1 MELSAIPNDSGRWR
15 ADLKNWTGEEAN
27 ISWDDE
33 GEEKM
38 ERPSI
43 ELAGECSPSQDG
55 ENQEDACKM
64 SSDAADLFQFSF
76 IIIVSVLS
84 ALNVLLQ

>member
-15 ADLKNWTGEEAN
+15 ADLKNWTEEGDN

-33 GEEKM
+33 GEEEVGK
-38 ERPSI
+38 PSI

-55 ENQEDACKM
+55 ENEEDSCNK
-64 SSDAADLFQFSF
+64 SSDEADPFQFGC
-76 IIIVSVLS
+76 IIIMSVLS
-84 ALNVLLQ
+84 AVISK

>member
-15 ADLKNWTGEEAN
+15 ADLKNWTEEGDN

-33 GEEKM
+33 GEEEV

-43 ELAGECSPSQDG
+43 ALAGECSPSQDG
-55 ENQEDACKM
+55 ENEEDSCNK
-64 SSDAADLFQFSF
+64 SSDAADPFQFGC

-84 ALNVLLQ
+84 AVISK